1 VRGWLA
7 DGLLSA
13 RLDTPKKIPA
23 SGLRHILVLKT
34 DDPSLHAEIIAH
46 AQREWLADISRQMDR
61 PWEEAL
67 EKRHMEILPDLI
79 RRVEIF
85 QNWGLRYTTTR
96 EIDRY
101 FDEWGQIYLRRM
113 WSHDLIGPDEKLGGN
128 EFRDY
133 LGLLAAISGRSQK
146 HLCFAGLLKHKHP
159 RLDWRNLLTTFS
171 PFIDFLDG
179 LARHLDADRLQLQK
193 LLSSLTLEPTNRDAH
208 LLVAETAWAPLVR
221 SNQDNLL
228 LPAYGLE
235 INPFLFLL
243 RDLQYKYPGD
253 WFEIANNRE
262 RRWRAELNDI
272 FPGPRW
278 RTAGAG
284 MPLRDGRR
292 VVTDLDAVVY
302 DHERNEIGLFQL
314 KWQQPVGRYGRASR
328 SAAKNLIVESNK
340 WISGVTSWLDKYGA
354 SSLLERLGV
363 PAKETPRVILFVLGR
378 YNAHFAGKRVADQA
392 ATWADWAH
400 FIRAIAET
408 GRASMTDVEDRLRAE
423 SARLR
428 AEA

>member
-1 VRGWLA
+1 
-7 DGLLSA
+7 
-13 RLDTPKKIPA
+13 LDTPKKIPA
-23 SGLRHILVLKT
+23 SGLRDILVLKT

-262 RRWRAELNDI
+262 RRWRASSKDPLHQSCELSELNLRRI
-272 FPGPRW
+272 RASKPGGSW
-278 RTAGAG
+278 RDWDDELVA
-284 MPLRDGRR
+284 RCHRR
-292 VVTDLDAVVY
+292 TTGKSYPGV
-302 DHERNEIGLFQL
+302 
-314 KWQQPVGRYGRASR
+314 YGRMAWNAPAPTMTTQYFGFGSGRFGHPSQARGISLREGAILQSFPR
-328 SAAKNLIVESNK
+328 SYRFVAEGEKIRRKTIGRLVGNAVPVKLAEVIGKTILVHAREYRTGKKAA
-340 WISGVTSWLDKYGA
+340 
-354 SSLLERLGV
+354 
-363 PAKETPRVILFVLGR
+363 
-378 YNAHFAGKRVADQA
+378 
-392 ATWADWAH
+392 
-400 FIRAIAET
+400 
-408 GRASMTDVEDRLRAE
+408 
-423 SARLR
+423 
-428 AEA
+428 